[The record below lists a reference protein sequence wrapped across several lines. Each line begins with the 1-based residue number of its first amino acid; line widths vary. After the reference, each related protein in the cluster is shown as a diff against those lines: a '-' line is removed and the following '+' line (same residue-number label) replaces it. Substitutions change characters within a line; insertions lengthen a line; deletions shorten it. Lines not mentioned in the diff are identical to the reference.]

1 MNAHLFVCV
10 SVSICMMVCMWP
22 QCTWNMCFYG
32 TSYESS
38 GCCSCRPGAVFA
50 YDLRR
55 RVQIGISIH
64 TTFYACSFFFLLFL
78 FLVCALLLCLSSS
91 LFLSDMPLRQYCI
104 VIFARYFRFF
114 SFIQIFFS
122 LILSGY
128 QIVYKYN
135 IVCVSVWCMLV
146 EWRIQTK
153 AKYESSSQHKHEFIS
168 EC

>member
-10 SVSICMMVCMWP
+10 WESICMMVCMWP

-38 GCCSCRPGAVFA
+38 GSCSCRSGAVFA

-64 TTFYACSFFFLLFL
+64 TAFYARSIFFPLFL
-78 FLVCALLLCLSSS
+78 FVVCGCCSVSLPSS
-91 LFLSDMPLRQYCI
+91 LFLLWPLCI
-104 VIFARYFRFF
+104 VIFARYFRLFHLYK
-114 SFIQIFFS
+114 FFS

-153 AKYESSSQHKHEFIS
+153 AKYESSSQHNHEYIS